1 MTFGAAGD
9 TTVVRTFPYGVP
21 EGADSLVRL
30 SFGADDTVRH
40 VPGRLLPTDSLPEP
54 FSPVLPA
61 DTVSAADIYGPVSF
75 VPLPVLR
82 SLAAYPLLSMSGIR
96 C

>member
-1 MTFGAAGD
+1 M
-9 TTVVRTFPYGVP
+9 VRTFPYGVP

-61 DTVSAADIYGPVSF
+61 DTVSAADIYDPSVSF
-75 VPLPVLR
+75 PLPVLR
-82 SLAAYPLLSMSGIR
+82 SLAAYPLLSVSGIR

>member
-30 SFGADDTVRH
+30 
-40 VPGRLLPTDSLPEP
+40 
-54 FSPVLPA
+54 
-61 DTVSAADIYGPVSF
+61 
-75 VPLPVLR
+75 PVLR
-82 SLAAYPLLSMSGIR
+82 SLAAYPLLSVSGIR

>member
-1 MTFGAAGD
+1 M
-9 TTVVRTFPYGVP
+9 VRTFPYGVP

-40 VPGRLLPTDSLPEP
+40 VPGRLLRIPFRNRFPRYSLRIPYRQPTFMDPS
-54 FSPVLPA
+54 
-61 DTVSAADIYGPVSF
+61 VSF
-75 VPLPVLR
+75 PLPVLR
-82 SLAAYPLLSMSGIR
+82 SLAAYPLLSVSGIR

>member
-61 DTVSAADIYGPVSF
+61 DTVSAFMDPSVSF
-75 VPLPVLR
+75 PLPVLR
-82 SLAAYPLLSMSGIR
+82 SLAAYPLLSVSGIR